1 MVKLNIYDTIDE
13 VLASLAEYFI
23 ATANECIG
31 QKEEFTVALSGGTS
45 PKKFYSLLAT
55 SPYKEMVDWNKIFF
69 FFGDERYVPAT
80 NPASNFQM
88 VKKVLFEPLNIDM
101 ARVFAVDTML
111 PPLDAASQYMNAL
124 AAHFDGKEP
133 ALDLILLGLGDN
145 SHTASL
151 FPYTP
156 VLQEQE
162 AAVKSV
168 FLTDQQVY
176 RITFTAPLINLAPR
190 IAFLVYGESKAA
202 AVQNVLEGQHDPGN
216 FPAQLI
222 QSQNGSVEWFMDR
235 AAASK
240 LSNIAH

>member
-1 MVKLNIYDTIDE
+1 MAKLNIYDTIDE

-23 ATANECIG
+23 AAANKCIA
-31 QKEEFTVALSGGTS
+31 QKGSFTVALSGGTS
-45 PKKFYSLLAT
+45 PKKFYSLLVT
-55 SPYKEMVDWNKIFF
+55 SPYKERVDWNKIFF

-88 VKKVLFEPLNIDM
+88 AKKVLFEPLDINM
-101 ARVFAVDTML
+101 EKVFAVDTML
-111 PPLDAASQYMNAL
+111 PPQDAALQYMNAL
-124 AAHFDGKEP
+124 STHFNGEEP

-162 AAVKSV
+162 ATVKAV

-176 RITFTAPLINLAPR
+176 RITFTAALINLAPK
-190 IAFLVYGESKAA
+190 IAFLVYGESKSA

-222 QSQNGSVEWFMDR
+222 QSKNGAVEWFMDR

-240 LSNIAH
+240 LTNVAH